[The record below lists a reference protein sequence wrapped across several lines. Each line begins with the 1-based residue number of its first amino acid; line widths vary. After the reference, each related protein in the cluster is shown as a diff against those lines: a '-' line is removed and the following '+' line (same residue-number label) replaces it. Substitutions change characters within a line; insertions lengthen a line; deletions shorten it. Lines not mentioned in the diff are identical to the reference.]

1 VTLTGHGVTLEPLE
15 ARHLDE
21 LAAGMDAEC
30 WQWGPITPGPLPS
43 TPAQHRAWLEA
54 WYQAALANTR
64 AGSDEVFVVRRHRD
78 GAAVGST
85 RYLAIVPSHKRL
97 EIGGTFYRAD
107 ARGTLVNPAC
117 KRLLLARAFDE
128 RHCNRVELKCDLR
141 NARSAAGIRK
151 IGAKEEGVFR
161 SHMVLG
167 DGWVRDTLYFSIIAA
182 EWPSV
187 RTLLDE
193 RLASAG

>member
-1 VTLTGHGVTLEPLE
+1 MTKLEGYGVTLEPLE

-21 LAAGMDAEC
+21 LAAHMDPEVWA
-30 WQWGPITPGPLPS
+30 WGPIAPGPLPS
-43 TPAQHRAWLEA
+43 TIAEHRKWFDA
-54 WYQAALANTR
+54 WYQAAIAGQR

-78 GAAVGST
+78 GEIVGST

-107 ARGTLVNPAC
+107 ARGTFVNPAC

-128 RHCNRVELKCDLR
+128 RRCNRVELKCDLR
-141 NARSAAGIRK
+141 NKRSAAGIAK
-151 IGAKEEGVFR
+151 LGAKEEGIFR

-167 DGWVRDTLYFSIIAA
+167 DGWIRDTLYFSIIAS
-182 EWPSV
+182 EWPDV
-187 RTLLDE
+187 RARLDA
-193 RLASAG
+193 RLG